1 MEEET
6 IQQCWSEYDKL
17 NTKYIKQGKQLEAC
31 GKLYVTARDE
41 VKKLKKDVTYW
52 QKACQEISEAAYEEH
67 LEK

>member
-41 VKKLKKDVTYW
+41 LAEARKTLAEIYNAVNGHINHW
-52 QKACQEISEAAYEEH
+52 QN
-67 LEK
+67 